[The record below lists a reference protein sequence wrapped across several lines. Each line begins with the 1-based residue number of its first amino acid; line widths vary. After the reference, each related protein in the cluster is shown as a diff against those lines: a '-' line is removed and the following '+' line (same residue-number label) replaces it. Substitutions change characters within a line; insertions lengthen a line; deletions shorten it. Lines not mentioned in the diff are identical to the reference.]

1 MKVRELAIQ
10 NFRKF
15 RQPVRLAGFA
25 DGLNLVCEPNETGKS
40 TILEALRA
48 VLFERHGS
56 KSDRI
61 HSFRPHGDDVAP
73 EVDLAFEVSGGAWK
87 VRKRFLQKPEILLEG
102 PGVRATG
109 DEAEE
114 RLQSLLGFAR
124 AGNRGADPDTRGA
137 LGLLWVE
144 QGASFVLGAP
154 GQAARRT
161 LEEVLA
167 GEVGAV
173 TGGRR
178 TAAVVQ
184 AVEKALADLL
194 TGTGRPTRRLLEAQQ
209 TAEAAQAEAAAAR
222 QELSDFEAVLERLAS
237 KRNEHRRLIRDLE
250 DPEQEEQ
257 LVALTRDIERARAAA
272 QLLRTADLVLKD
284 ASAARGSL
292 ESRATT
298 RASLRRLLE
307 QAEGNLV
314 AARGTAAKQVQGLV
328 EARDRE
334 RAAAVALE
342 AAREALRGAEEAMK
356 TASAERAARA
366 RRYALK
372 AAFARLDAA
381 EIIAA
386 DLAAAQRATLEAGVT
401 EEDLERLQD
410 LERTLTEA
418 RTTSLAGAAS
428 ITVAL
433 QPGAPEAHL
442 NGARVEDR
450 CSARVTEPQVLELT
464 GICTVRVDPPLGGEA
479 AQASLRAAEQ
489 DLTAF
494 LAAKG
499 YDAPA
504 KVRAAARAHAQAAQV
519 ANTLAVR
526 LEATCT
532 ADQALGVGPG
542 LEALRGALARE
553 QRPDAVDGGEAAADV
568 DTERS
573 SAWEAAREAV
583 REAEGRRE
591 AAVDSLRDAER
602 EEVRQTGLVE
612 RAVAERQRLSDE
624 LDAEVAGL
632 TDDAL
637 EAQLSEARAE
647 EARALLSRDE
657 ARRAAEGLD
666 ETLLTHRRD
675 AFQQKRDRMRD
686 DRLGLVQEIA
696 KLEERA
702 KTLGASG
709 PASRLAAAEETADAA
724 RIAYERQREEAEVLS
739 LLDRVIKDAQ
749 FEASRRYLAPIT
761 KRVAPYVTRLLPN
774 ASLAFNEDYT
784 PELLIRGGREEA
796 AEHLSKGTQEQLA
809 VLTRL
814 AFADLLI
821 EKGKPASLVLDD
833 ALVFA
838 DDDRFE
844 IMLEILTE
852 AARRM
857 QVIVLS
863 CRTSAYR
870 SLDANRLMLG

>member
-1 MKVRELAIQ
+1 
-10 NFRKF
+10 
-15 RQPVRLAGFA
+15 
-25 DGLNLVCEPNETGKS
+25 VCEPNETGKS

-73 EVDLAFEVSGGAWK
+73 EVDLVFEVSGGAWK

-178 TAAVVQ
+178 TAAVIQ

-222 QELSDFEAVLERLAS
+222 QELSDFEAVLERLES

-250 DPEQEEQ
+250 DPEQDEQ
-257 LVALTRDIERARAAA
+257 LAALARDIERARAAA

-284 ASAARGSL
+284 ASAARGGL
-292 ESRATT
+292 EARATT
-298 RASLRRLLE
+298 RASLRRLLQ
-307 QAEGNLV
+307 QADGDLQ
-314 AARGTAAKQVQGLV
+314 AARETAAKQVQDLA

-342 AAREALRGAEEAMK
+342 SARETLRGAEEAMK

-366 RRYALK
+366 RRHALK

-381 EIIAA
+381 EAIAA
-386 DLAAAQRATLEAGVT
+386 DLVTARQAILDAGVT
-401 EEDLERLQD
+401 EEDIERLEELERA
-410 LERTLTEA
+410 LTEA
-418 RTTSLAGAAS
+418 RTMSLAGAAS

-433 QPGAPEAHL
+433 EPGAPEARL
-442 NGARVEDR
+442 NGTRVEDGH
-450 CSARVTEPQVLELT
+450 CARVTEPQVLELA
-464 GICTVRVDPPLGGEA
+464 GIGAVRVDPPLGGET
-479 AQASLRAAEQ
+479 AQATLRAAEQ

-504 KVRAAARAHAQAAQV
+504 KVRAAARARAQAAQV
-519 ANTLAVR
+519 ASTLAAR

-532 ADQALGVGPG
+532 GDQALAVGPG
-542 LEALRGALARE
+542 LEALRGVLALE
-553 QRPDAVDGGEAAADV
+553 QRPAAVDGGEAAADV
-568 DTERS
+568 DAERS
-573 SAWEAAREAV
+573 VAWEAARETA

-591 AAVDSLRDAER
+591 AAVDSLREAER

-624 LDAEVAGL
+624 LDADVASL
-632 TDDAL
+632 ADDAL
-637 EAQLSEARAE
+637 DGQLSEARAE
-647 EARALLSRDE
+647 EARALVSRDE
-657 ARRAAEGLD
+657 ARRATEGLD
-666 ETLLTHRRD
+666 ETVLTHRRD
-675 AFQQKRDRMRD
+675 ALQQRRDRMRD

-709 PASRLAAAEETADAA
+709 PASRLAAAEEMADAA
-724 RIAYERQREEAEVLS
+724 RVAYERQREEAEVLS

-749 FEASRRYLAPIT
+749 LEASRRYLAPIT

-774 ASLAFNEDYT
+774 ASLAFSEDYT

-809 VLTRL
+809 VLTRI

-844 IMLEILTE
+844 TMLEILSE

-870 SLDANRLMLG
+870 SLNANRLTLG

>member
-1 MKVRELAIQ
+1 MKVRELGIQ

-15 RQPVRLAGFA
+15 RQPVRLTGFA

-61 HSFRPHGDDVAP
+61 QSFRPHGEEVAP
-73 EVDLAFEVSGGAWK
+73 EVDLTFDLGGGPWK

-109 DEAEE
+109 DEAED

-178 TAAVVQ
+178 TTIVFQ
-184 AVEKALADLL
+184 AVEKALADLK
-194 TGTGRPTRRLLEAQQ
+194 TGTGRPTRRLLGAQQ
-209 TAEAAQAEAAAAR
+209 VAETASAEAVAAQ
-222 QELSDFEAVLERLAS
+222 QELSEFESVLDRLES

-250 DPEQEEQ
+250 DPEQAEQ
-257 LVALTRDIERARAAA
+257 LTTLEQDIERARTAA
-272 QLLRTADLVLKD
+272 QLLRTAELVLKN
-284 ASAARGSL
+284 ASTARSGLETRAAARV
-292 ESRATT
+292 
-298 RASLRRLLE
+298 SLRRQVQEAGSQLAAACHTSLE
-307 QAEGNLV
+307 QAERLG
-314 AARGTAAKQVQGLV
+314 
-328 EARDRE
+328 EARERE
-334 RAAAVALE
+334 RTAGDALQS
-342 AAREALRGAEEAMK
+342 AREALRSAEDAMK
-356 TASAERAARA
+356 TANAERAAGA
-366 RRYALK
+366 RRQAL
-372 AAFARLDAA
+372 AAAYARLDGA
-381 EIIAA
+381 ETIATA
-386 DLAAAQRATLEAGVT
+386 LAEATRAILNAGVT
-401 EEDLERLQD
+401 EEEVERLTDLERALM
-410 LERTLTEA
+410 EA
-418 RTTSLAGAAS
+418 RAAILAGAAS
-428 ITVAL
+428 LTVTL
-433 QPGAPEAHL
+433 RPEAPEARL
-442 NGARVEDR
+442 NGLTVEDGH
-450 CSARVTEPQVLELT
+450 SARVTEPQILELA
-464 GICTVRVDPPLGGEA
+464 GIGGVRVDPPPGGEA
-479 AQASLRAAEQ
+479 ALAGLRAAEQ

-494 LAAKG
+494 VTAKG
-499 YDAPA
+499 HATPA
-504 KVRAAARAHAQAAQV
+504 EVRAAARARAQAAQT
-519 ANTLAVR
+519 ADMLAARLAV
-526 LEATCT
+526 ACP
-532 ADQALGVGPG
+532 ADPALGVGPG
-542 LEALRGALARE
+542 IEALRGVLAPE
-553 QRPDAVDGGEAAADV
+553 KRPAAIEGGGAASDV
-568 DTERS
+568 ESERS
-573 SAWEAAREAV
+573 ATWESAREAV
-583 REAEGRRE
+583 HETEGRRE
-591 AAVDSLRDAER
+591 AAVDDLRDAER
-602 EEVRQTGLVE
+602 EEVRQSGLVE
-612 RAVAERQRLSDE
+612 RAVAESQRLSDE
-624 LDAEVAGL
+624 LDAELAGL
-632 TDDAL
+632 DDDSL
-637 EAQLSEARAE
+637 EAQLSEAKAE
-647 EARALLSRDE
+647 EGRTLLSRDE

-666 ETLLTHRRD
+666 ETALTRRRNGLV
-675 AFQQKRDRMRD
+675 QKRDRMRD

-724 RIAYERQREEAEVLS
+724 RAAHERLREEAEMLS
-739 LLDRVIKDAQ
+739 LLDRAIKDAQ
-749 FEASRRYLAPIT
+749 LEASRRYLAPIT
-761 KRVAPYVTRLLPN
+761 KRVAPYVARLLPS
-774 ASLAFNEDYT
+774 ASLAFSADYT
-784 PELLIRGGREEA
+784 PELLIRGGREES

-809 VLTRL
+809 VLTRI

-844 IMLEILTE
+844 TMLEILSE
-852 AARRM
+852 AAQRM

-870 SLDANRLMLG
+870 SLDANRLLIG